1 MAQVGSIVASKAAGM
16 LRIDSGLAFS
26 VADIAQKAGMEAA
39 SISAGQIV
47 AENVAFEMVERSTGA
62 KYPAWHVYC
71 ERVVNE
77 MREKFRTFSGK
88 AYLAIEVRVSQDRL
102 DGLERQLQLCVDAA
116 TQVLDS
122 NRGDW
127 GNGMFYT
134 GGYEIQFGPAKH
146 GGKNFLKAA
155 KVIFAVDVSI
165 H

>member
-1 MAQVGSIVASKAAGM
+1 MAQVGSLVANKAAGM
-16 LRIDSGLAFS
+16 LRTDSGLAFALAELS
-26 VADIAQKAGMEAA
+26 QKEGLELA
-39 SISAGQIV
+39 SIPAGQIV
-47 AENVAFEMVERSTGA
+47 AENVAFELVERSTGA
-62 KYPAWHVYC
+62 KYPALHIYC

-77 MREKFRTFSGK
+77 LKEKFRTFSGK

-102 DGLERQLQLCVDAA
+102 DGLERQLQLYVDAA
-116 TQVLDS
+116 SQVLDS

-146 GGKNFLKAA
+146 GGKNFLKSA
-155 KVIFAVDVSI
+155 KLVFAVDVSI